1 MLIHYQVFIEKIR
14 KKLIDIYIKLKEEK
28 AFVDDIF
35 IEDVKLRYNNNK
47 EYYDKM
53 GITEDYLFKIMKIRK
68 MDNEEHKYISFKA
81 ENDRLENFM
90 KDIDEDILN
99 ELKYKANKLSHS
111 LVPHFRI
118 YMRL

>member
-1 MLIHYQVFIEKIR
+1 
-14 KKLIDIYIKLKEEK
+14 
-28 AFVDDIF
+28 
-35 IEDVKLRYNNNK
+35 
-47 EYYDKM
+47 
-53 GITEDYLFKIMKIRK
+53 

-81 ENDRLENFM
+81 ENDRLENII

-111 LVPHFRI
+111 LVSHFRI